1 MDKLELIEYAKE
13 KAGYNDAQARIA
25 IDTVFRGIKEAL
37 NKGDDVVIQKFGAFR
52 IRTAKAR
59 TARNPRTGEKINV
72 PERKKVVFKP
82 AKDLLE

>member
-1 MDKLELIEYAKE
+1 MDKLELIGYAKE

-59 TARNPRTGEKINV
+59 TARNPRTGEKLNV
-72 PERKKVVFKP
+72 PERKKVVFK
-82 AKDLLE
+82 ASKDLLG